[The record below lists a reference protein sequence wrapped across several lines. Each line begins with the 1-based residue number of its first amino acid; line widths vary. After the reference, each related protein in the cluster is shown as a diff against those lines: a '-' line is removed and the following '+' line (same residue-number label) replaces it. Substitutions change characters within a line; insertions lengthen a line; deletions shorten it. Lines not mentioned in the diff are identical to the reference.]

1 MSHARKVL
9 NSSEMSRIIS
19 RVAFEILESGDCA
32 DLLLLGVPTRGVH
45 LAHRLAQRLARV
57 ESGFDPARCG
67 VIDVTPYRDDLD
79 ARKAAASQI
88 TSIPCSIDGKTVVLV
103 DDVLSTGR
111 TVRAALDALTALG
124 RPKAVRLAVLIDRG
138 RREFPIRPD
147 HVGKNL
153 PTAVS
158 ERVSVKLT
166 ETDGQDLVLVDR
178 VNT

>member
-1 MSHARKVL
+1 MNHARKVL
-9 NSSEMSRIIS
+9 DASEMSRIIS

-32 DLLLLGVPTRGVH
+32 DLLLLGIPTRGVH
-45 LAHRLAQRLARV
+45 LAHRLAERLARV
-57 ESGFDPARCG
+57 EPDFDPAMCG
-67 VIDVTPYRDDLD
+67 VLDVTQFRDDL
-79 ARKAAASQI
+79 ASNPSDKPDQ
-88 TSIPCSIDGKTVVLV
+88 TTIPSSLDGKTVFLV

-111 TVRAALDALTALG
+111 TVRAAFDAITAIG

-153 PTAVS
+153 PTAIS

-166 ETDGQDLVLVDR
+166 EIDEIDQVSVNR
-178 VNT
+178 VNP